1 MLGSIDANR
10 GDYQNGWDTDQF
22 AMNLQEMTE
31 AMLVLLTSAGI
42 QGGGVNFDAKIR
54 RNSTDMDDLF
64 LAHIGSMDT
73 FARGMLI
80 AQDILDKS
88 DYLERRKNRYASFD
102 SGKGKSFETGQLT
115 LEDLRNYAA
124 EVGEPIQTSG
134 KQEYFENLLNR
145 FI

>member
-1 MLGSIDANR
+1 
-10 GDYQNGWDTDQF
+10 
-22 AMNLQEMTE
+22 
-31 AMLVLLTSAGI
+31 LTSAGI

-102 SGKGKSFETGQLT
+102 SGKGKSFETGNLT
-115 LEDLRNYAA
+115 LEDLRNHAA